1 MRCGGNACVA
11 RIDGEQAKTAQQET
25 SMANS
30 IILGKHHF
38 LHVGIRR
45 VPARQSIEWL
55 RRGWDDFKHLKS
67 ASLAHGA
74 LNTALGAILLMLG
87 SSHAYLV
94 AAAISGYLL
103 VGPIM
108 TTGLCELSRRRAA
121 QEGTGFDESLQG
133 MTRNPE
139 GLLYFGVV
147 LAIVAAAWFVVSG
160 ILLQSVLHASAPSLG
175 DALWGSLSDAA
186 SRSQMLAYIGSG
198 AVLAAIVF
206 TLSVVA
212 VPLIIDRHASALD
225 AMWISA
231 KAMFWNLPAMI
242 VWAALIVGLTVI
254 GFAPFLFGMIIV
266 APVLGHATW
275 HAYRDLIED

>member
-1 MRCGGNACVA
+1 
-11 RIDGEQAKTAQQET
+11 
-25 SMANS
+25 MANS
-30 IILGKHHF
+30 VLLSRHHI
-38 LHVGIRR
+38 LHVEVRR
-45 VPARQSIEWL
+45 VTARQPFDWL
-55 RRGWDDFKHLKS
+55 RRGWDDFRQLRT
-67 ASLAHGA
+67 ASIAHGA
-74 LNTALGAILLMLG
+74 MITALGAVLLMFG
-87 SSHAYLV
+87 SSHPYLI

-121 QEGTGFDESLQG
+121 NESVGFDDSIQG

-139 GLLYFGVV
+139 ALLYFGLV
-147 LAIVAAAWFVVSG
+147 LAIIAIAWFVLSG
-160 ILLQSVLHASAPSLG
+160 VVLTAALHESAPTLG
-175 DALWGSLSDAA
+175 EALWGSLADET
-186 SRSQMLAYIGSG
+186 SRPQLLSYIGSG

-231 KAMFWNLPAMI
+231 KATFRNLPAMV
-242 VWAALIVGLTVI
+242 VWSALIVGLTAL
-254 GFAPFLFGMIIV
+254 GFVPFLFGMIVV

-275 HAYRDLIED
+275 HAYRDLIGDE